1 MDKDIIQ
8 ILWSALLIVI
18 VTIVPLVKKF
28 KEMQRKELR
37 SASAAQPVRQ
47 AEADT
52 SAPVSGFRKTAGK
65 SPKTE
70 KAESPL
76 RNQIGISR
84 ADAEQQPHSP
94 GIAEEF
100 DVRKAVLYS
109 EIMAPKTGTYAH
121 RHRFPYFSEAD
132 TMQNRRMRRI
142 LLSELN

>member
-52 SAPVSGFRKTAGK
+52 SAPEKRPASPQKLKKRNLRYATRSAYPERTPNSNLIAPV
-65 SPKTE
+65 SPKNSTCE
-70 KAESPL
+70 KRSF
-76 RNQIGISR
+76 I
-84 ADAEQQPHSP
+84 
-94 GIAEEF
+94 
-100 DVRKAVLYS
+100 
-109 EIMAPKTGTYAH
+109 
-121 RHRFPYFSEAD
+121 
-132 TMQNRRMRRI
+132 RR
-142 LLSELN
+142 

>member
-65 SPKTE
+65 SPK
-70 KAESPL
+70 AESPL

-109 EIMAPKTGTYAH
+109 EIMAPK
-121 RHRFPYFSEAD
+121 FKE
-132 TMQNRRMRRI
+132 
-142 LLSELN
+142 E

>member
-37 SASAAQPVRQ
+37 SASATRSVRQ
-47 AEADT
+47 ADADT
-52 SAPVSGFRKTAGK
+52 SDPVSGFRKTAGK

-84 ADAEQQPHSP
+84 ADQNSRRSSQRQAHTLI
-94 GIAEEF
+94 GIDSRIF
-100 DVRKAVLYS
+100 RKPTRCKI
-109 EIMAPKTGTYAH
+109 EG
-121 RHRFPYFSEAD
+121 
-132 TMQNRRMRRI
+132 
-142 LLSELN
+142 

>member
-52 SAPVSGFRKTAGK
+52 SAPVSDSENGRQV
-65 SPKTE
+65 PKTE

-109 EIMAPKTGTYAH
+109 EIMAPK
-121 RHRFPYFSEAD
+121 FKE
-132 TMQNRRMRRI
+132 
-142 LLSELN
+142 E

>member
-109 EIMAPKTGTYAH
+109 EIMAPNSRRSSQRQAH
-121 RHRFPYFSEAD
+121 TLIGIDS
-132 TMQNRRMRRI
+132 RI
-142 LLSELN
+142 FRKPTRCKIEG

>member
-52 SAPVSGFRKTAGK
+52 GADDSEKRPASPQKLKKRNLRYATRSAYPERTPNSNLIAPVS
-65 SPKTE
+65 PKNSTCE
-70 KAESPL
+70 KRSF
-76 RNQIGISR
+76 I
-84 ADAEQQPHSP
+84 
-94 GIAEEF
+94 
-100 DVRKAVLYS
+100 
-109 EIMAPKTGTYAH
+109 
-121 RHRFPYFSEAD
+121 
-132 TMQNRRMRRI
+132 RR
-142 LLSELN
+142 

>member
-1 MDKDIIQ
+1 M
-8 ILWSALLIVI
+8 IVI

-52 SAPVSGFRKTAGK
+52 SAGK

-109 EIMAPKTGTYAH
+109 EIMAPK
-121 RHRFPYFSEAD
+121 FKE
-132 TMQNRRMRRI
+132 
-142 LLSELN
+142 E

>member
-52 SAPVSGFRKTAGK
+52 SARCPDSENGRQV
-65 SPKTE
+65 PK
-70 KAESPL
+70 
-76 RNQIGISR
+76 N
-84 ADAEQQPHSP
+84 
-94 GIAEEF
+94 
-100 DVRKAVLYS
+100 
-109 EIMAPKTGTYAH
+109 
-121 RHRFPYFSEAD
+121 
-132 TMQNRRMRRI
+132 
-142 LLSELN
+142 

>member
-70 KAESPL
+70 KRNLRYATRSAYPERTPNSNLIAPVSPKNSTCEK
-76 RNQIGISR
+76 RSFI
-84 ADAEQQPHSP
+84 
-94 GIAEEF
+94 
-100 DVRKAVLYS
+100 
-109 EIMAPKTGTYAH
+109 
-121 RHRFPYFSEAD
+121 
-132 TMQNRRMRRI
+132 RR
-142 LLSELN
+142 

>member
-70 KAESPL
+70 KAESRL
-76 RNQIGISR
+76 RNRSAYPERTPNSNLI
-84 ADAEQQPHSP
+84 APVSP
-94 GIAEEF
+94 KNSTCEKRSFI
-100 DVRKAVLYS
+100 
-109 EIMAPKTGTYAH
+109 
-121 RHRFPYFSEAD
+121 
-132 TMQNRRMRRI
+132 RR
-142 LLSELN
+142 

>member
-1 MDKDIIQ
+1 M
-8 ILWSALLIVI
+8 IVI

-37 SASAAQPVRQ
+37 SASATRS
-47 AEADT
+47 ADT

-109 EIMAPKTGTYAH
+109 EIMAPK
-121 RHRFPYFSEAD
+121 FKE
-132 TMQNRRMRRI
+132 
-142 LLSELN
+142 E

>member
-37 SASAAQPVRQ
+37 SASAARSVPQ
-47 AEADT
+47 ADADT
-52 SAPVSGFRKTAGK
+52 SELRAELRETARK
-65 SPKTE
+65 PQKTE
-70 KAESPL
+70 KTESPL

-84 ADAEQQPHSP
+84 ADVEQQPHSP

-109 EIMAPKTGTYAH
+109 EIMAPK
-121 RHRFPYFSEAD
+121 FKE
-132 TMQNRRMRRI
+132 
-142 LLSELN
+142 E

>member
-47 AEADT
+47 ADT

-109 EIMAPKTGTYAH
+109 EIMAPK
-121 RHRFPYFSEAD
+121 FKE
-132 TMQNRRMRRI
+132 
-142 LLSELN
+142 E

>member
-1 MDKDIIQ
+1 MERTVDRHSHDRPAGQEVQGDAKKRV
-8 ILWSALLIVI
+8 ALRIGG
-18 VTIVPLVKKF
+18 T
-28 KEMQRKELR
+28 
-37 SASAAQPVRQ
+37 AVRQ

-109 EIMAPKTGTYAH
+109 EIMAPK
-121 RHRFPYFSEAD
+121 FKE
-132 TMQNRRMRRI
+132 
-142 LLSELN
+142 E

>member
-47 AEADT
+47 AEA

-109 EIMAPKTGTYAH
+109 EIMAPK
-121 RHRFPYFSEAD
+121 FKE
-132 TMQNRRMRRI
+132 
-142 LLSELN
+142 E

>member
-70 KAESPL
+70 KAEYPERTPNSNLIAPVSPKNSTCEK
-76 RNQIGISR
+76 RSFI
-84 ADAEQQPHSP
+84 
-94 GIAEEF
+94 
-100 DVRKAVLYS
+100 
-109 EIMAPKTGTYAH
+109 
-121 RHRFPYFSEAD
+121 
-132 TMQNRRMRRI
+132 RR
-142 LLSELN
+142 

>member
-100 DVRKAVLYS
+100 DVRKAVPLFGDNGS
-109 EIMAPKTGTYAH
+109 KIQGGVAKD
-121 RHRFPYFSEAD
+121 RHIRSSASIPVFFGSRHDAK
-132 TMQNRRMRRI
+132 
-142 LLSELN
+142 

>member
-52 SAPVSGFRKTAGK
+52 SRPGVRI
-65 SPKTE
+65 PKNG
-70 KAESPL
+70 
-76 RNQIGISR
+76 RQ
-84 ADAEQQPHSP
+84 
-94 GIAEEF
+94 
-100 DVRKAVLYS
+100 V
-109 EIMAPKTGTYAH
+109 PK
-121 RHRFPYFSEAD
+121 
-132 TMQNRRMRRI
+132 N
-142 LLSELN
+142 

>member
-37 SASAAQPVRQ
+37 SASAAPVRQ

-109 EIMAPKTGTYAH
+109 EIMAPK
-121 RHRFPYFSEAD
+121 FKE
-132 TMQNRRMRRI
+132 
-142 LLSELN
+142 E

>member
-52 SAPVSGFRKTAGK
+52 SAPGVRI
-65 SPKTE
+65 PKNG
-70 KAESPL
+70 
-76 RNQIGISR
+76 RQ
-84 ADAEQQPHSP
+84 
-94 GIAEEF
+94 
-100 DVRKAVLYS
+100 V
-109 EIMAPKTGTYAH
+109 PK
-121 RHRFPYFSEAD
+121 
-132 TMQNRRMRRI
+132 N
-142 LLSELN
+142 

>member
-52 SAPVSGFRKTAGK
+52 SGVRI
-65 SPKTE
+65 PKNG
-70 KAESPL
+70 
-76 RNQIGISR
+76 RQ
-84 ADAEQQPHSP
+84 
-94 GIAEEF
+94 
-100 DVRKAVLYS
+100 V
-109 EIMAPKTGTYAH
+109 PK
-121 RHRFPYFSEAD
+121 
-132 TMQNRRMRRI
+132 N
-142 LLSELN
+142 

>member
-37 SASAAQPVRQ
+37 SASATRSVKCPSANTRSGS
-47 AEADT
+47 ADT
-52 SAPVSGFRKTAGK
+52 SDPVSGFRKTAGK

-109 EIMAPKTGTYAH
+109 EIMAPK
-121 RHRFPYFSEAD
+121 FKE
-132 TMQNRRMRRI
+132 
-142 LLSELN
+142 E

>member
-1 MDKDIIQ
+1 MLFHQVYDTLCIINVF
-8 ILWSALLIVI
+8 I
-18 VTIVPLVKKF
+18 
-28 KEMQRKELR
+28 
-37 SASAAQPVRQ
+37 
-47 AEADT
+47 
-52 SAPVSGFRKTAGK
+52 VSGFRKTAGK

-109 EIMAPKTGTYAH
+109 EIMAPK
-121 RHRFPYFSEAD
+121 FKE
-132 TMQNRRMRRI
+132 
-142 LLSELN
+142 E

>member
-65 SPKTE
+65 SPKL
-70 KAESPL
+70 KS
-76 RNQIGISR
+76 GISVT
-84 ADAEQQPHSP
+84 QP
-94 GIAEEF
+94 
-100 DVRKAVLYS
+100 D
-109 EIMAPKTGTYAH
+109 
-121 RHRFPYFSEAD
+121 RHIPSG
-132 TMQNRRMRRI
+132 RRTAT
-142 LLSELN
+142 S

>member
-37 SASAAQPVRQ
+37 SASATRSVRH
-47 AEADT
+47 T
-52 SAPVSGFRKTAGK
+52 SDPVSGFRKTAGK

-109 EIMAPKTGTYAH
+109 EIMAPK
-121 RHRFPYFSEAD
+121 FKE
-132 TMQNRRMRRI
+132 
-142 LLSELN
+142 E

>member
-65 SPKTE
+65 SPKTHQTHNPIS
-70 KAESPL
+70 APL
-76 RNQIGISR
+76 QKIRS
-84 ADAEQQPHSP
+84 
-94 GIAEEF
+94 
-100 DVRKAVLYS
+100 
-109 EIMAPKTGTYAH
+109 
-121 RHRFPYFSEAD
+121 
-132 TMQNRRMRRI
+132 
-142 LLSELN
+142 

>member
-65 SPKTE
+65 SPKR
-70 KAESPL
+70 SF
-76 RNQIGISR
+76 I
-84 ADAEQQPHSP
+84 
-94 GIAEEF
+94 
-100 DVRKAVLYS
+100 
-109 EIMAPKTGTYAH
+109 
-121 RHRFPYFSEAD
+121 
-132 TMQNRRMRRI
+132 RR
-142 LLSELN
+142 

>member
-37 SASAAQPVRQ
+37 SASATRSVRQ
-47 AEADT
+47 ADADT
-52 SAPVSGFRKTAGK
+52 SDPVSGFRKTAGK

-100 DVRKAVLYS
+100 DVRKAVPVSYTHLTLPT
-109 EIMAPKTGTYAH
+109 IA
-121 RHRFPYFSEAD
+121 
-132 TMQNRRMRRI
+132 
-142 LLSELN
+142 